1 MLKHVVLLKDPVTH
15 AQQVVKAKEMNKAFM
30 NTHTTH
36 TLSSEAQIKHQR
48 NVSLACLLSCILAS
62 VLISLTMPTSALAQ
76 ADIPESQNYEGIQ
89 FITGGIGS
97 EESDAMLELGK
108 KWPLTLEFAQDH
120 PARPLWVADVTLKIT
135 NSKRKVVFKAISDG
149 PIMLLNLPADQYELE
164 AVFEGRTIKRK
175 IKLEENKFI
184 KLPMIWPIR

>member
-1 MLKHVVLLKDPVTH
+1 MLRHVVLLKDPVTH
-15 AQQVVKAKEMNKAFM
+15 AQQVVKAKEMNKTFM